1 MSTTLIEIS
10 LLEIGYKVTAL
21 ATNIGKLIA
30 RVKVINGIRR
40 RNKIVYL
47 LILILPL
54 YSKENL

>member
-1 MSTTLIEIS
+1 VTFP
-10 LLEIGYKVTAL
+10 EIGYKVTAL

-54 YSKENL
+54 YAKENL